1 MKTNL
6 TYYLVSLLTV
16 IGMLTAC
23 TEDSTLLFSQEKK
36 EGRVILSYTVDGCS
50 IVATRAPEKGNQDR
64 NENLVKELDLFIF
77 HADNT
82 THIHVPATDEEYTD
96 YNDPQ
101 DGKTYKVWDIGLSPD
116 DIRNG
121 DHVYLLANCHDAVS
135 DVTTLDQLKDK
146 TVTDLICNGKQDKFV
161 MDGKVTI
168 DETMRN
174 DKDLHIQIDLKRAA
188 AKVRLTFAENKD
200 GYKPG
205 WEAVSYC
212 FCHYARTSTVL
223 ALDET
228 EEKDFVNN
236 LTLEDYPTATTFQ
249 PVANEDGTISIVYD
263 DPNDTSKEYL
273 VLYAYPNN
281 WYSGNGNPNEDHLN
295 VAPPIYSDRETRI
308 LLRAP
313 FDGKLY
319 YYDIPVNFRL
329 PLNNDATDIKFENY
343 KDLYRIQRNHI
354 YDITVTIDRA
364 GGSESEP
371 VILPSINYYVVEW
384 NEEEI
389 KVPSFN

>member
-16 IGMLTAC
+16 TGMLTAC
-23 TEDSTLLFSQEKK
+23 TENSTLPPSSQEKE
-36 EGRVILSYTVDGCS
+36 EGRVILSYTVDGSS
-50 IVATRAPEKGNQDR
+50 IVATRAPEEDEAGNQGR

-77 HADNT
+77 PTDNSKP
-82 THIHVPATDEEYTD
+82 IHVSATDVEYTD

-101 DGKTYKVWDIGLSPD
+101 DKTTYKAWDTGLSPD
-116 DIRNG
+116 DIQDG
-121 DHVYLLANCHDAVS
+121 DQVYLLANCHDAVAN
-135 DVTTLDQLKDK
+135 VTTLDQLKAA
-146 TVTDLICNGKQDKFV
+146 TVTDLTCYDKQDQFV
-161 MDGKVTI
+161 MDGKVTVAAS
-168 DETMRN
+168 MRN

-188 AKVRLTFAENKD
+188 AKVRLHFTDNTDWAQVF
-200 GYKPG
+200 YRF
-205 WEAVSYC
+205 Y
-212 FCHYARTSTVL
+212 HYAQTATVL
-223 ALDET
+223 EQEET
-228 EEKDFVNN
+228 EEYAYVNN
-236 LTLEDYPTATTFQ
+236 LVLADYPTEENQLTPAPATTITE
-249 PVANEDGTISIVYD
+249 NGT
-263 DPNDTSKEYL
+263 KCL
-273 VLYAYPNN
+273 VLYTYPNN
-281 WYSGNGNPNEDHLN
+281 WHDGNQEDDKLN
-295 VAPPIYSDRETRI
+295 VAPPINSDRETRI

-329 PLNNDATDIKFENY
+329 PLENDATEIKFEDY

>member
-23 TEDSTLLFSQEKK
+23 TEDSTFPLSSQEKE
-36 EGRVILSYTVDGCS
+36 EGRVILSYTVDGS
-50 IVATRAPEKGNQDR
+50 AMVATRAPEKGNEER

-77 HADNT
+77 RNGT
-82 THIHVPATDEEYTD
+82 IITEQPLYFTPEI
-96 YNDPQ
+96 NDPQ
-101 DGKTYKVWDIGLSPD
+101 TGTYNPLDTGLSPD
-116 DIRNG
+116 DIKNG
-121 DHVYLLANCHDAVS
+121 DQVYLVANCHNAVS
-135 DVTTLDQLKDK
+135 NVKTLEELKNK
-146 TVTDLICNGKQDKFV
+146 TIGDLICYDKQDQFV

-168 DETMRN
+168 EASMWT
-174 DKDLHIQIDLKRAA
+174 DKDLHIQINLKRAA
-188 AKVRLTFAENKD
+188 AKVRLHFASSTD
-200 GYKPG
+200 
-205 WEAVSYC
+205 WAQVSYR
-212 FCHYARTSTVL
+212 FCHYANTATVL
-223 ALDET
+223 EQEET
-228 EEKDFVNN
+228 EEYTYVNDLV
-236 LTLEDYPTATTFQ
+236 LT
-249 PVANEDGTISIVYD
+249 D
-263 DPNDTSKEYL
+263 DPTEENQLTPATAITENGTQCL
-273 VLYAYPNN
+273 VLYTYPNN
-281 WYSGNGNPNEDHLN
+281 WYSGNGNPEDDHLN
-295 VAPPIYSDRETRI
+295 VAPPINSDRETRI

-329 PLNNDATDIKFENY
+329 PLENDATEIKFEDY

>member
-16 IGMLTAC
+16 TGMLTAC
-23 TEDSTLLFSQEKK
+23 TENSTLPPSSQEKE
-36 EGRVILSYTVDGCS
+36 EGRVILSYTVDGSS
-50 IVATRAPEKGNQDR
+50 IVATRAPEEDEAGNQGR

-77 HADNT
+77 PTDNSKP
-82 THIHVPATDEEYTD
+82 IHVSATDVEYTD

-101 DGKTYKVWDIGLSPD
+101 DKTTYKAWDTGLSPD
-116 DIRNG
+116 DIQDG
-121 DHVYLLANCHDAVS
+121 DQVYLLANCHDAVAN
-135 DVTTLDQLKDK
+135 VTTLDQLKAA
-146 TVTDLICNGKQDKFV
+146 TVTDLTCYDKQDQFV
-161 MDGKVTI
+161 MDGKVTVAAS
-168 DETMRN
+168 MRN

-188 AKVRLTFAENKD
+188 AKVRLHFASSTD
-200 GYKPG
+200 
-205 WEAVSYC
+205 WAQVSYR
-212 FCHYARTSTVL
+212 FCHYANTATVL
-223 ALDET
+223 EQEET
-228 EEKDFVNN
+228 EEYTYVNDLV
-236 LTLEDYPTATTFQ
+236 LT
-249 PVANEDGTISIVYD
+249 D
-263 DPNDTSKEYL
+263 DPTEENQLTPATAITENGTQCL
-273 VLYAYPNN
+273 VLYTYPNN
-281 WYSGNGNPNEDHLN
+281 WYSGNGNPEDDHLN
-295 VAPPIYSDRETRI
+295 VAPPINSDRETRI

-329 PLNNDATDIKFENY
+329 PLENDATEIKFEDY

>member
-16 IGMLTAC
+16 TGMLTAC
-23 TEDSTLLFSQEKK
+23 TENSTLPPSSQEKE
-36 EGRVILSYTVDGCS
+36 EGRVILSYTVDGSS
-50 IVATRAPEKGNQDR
+50 IVATRAPEEDEAGNQGR

-77 HADNT
+77 PTDNSKP
-82 THIHVPATDEEYTD
+82 IHVSATDVEYTD

-101 DGKTYKVWDIGLSPD
+101 DKTTYKAWDTGLSPD
-116 DIRNG
+116 DIQDG
-121 DHVYLLANCHDAVS
+121 DQVYLLANCHDAVAN
-135 DVTTLDQLKDK
+135 VTTLDQLKAA
-146 TVTDLICNGKQDKFV
+146 TVTDLTCYDKQDQFV

-168 DETMRN
+168 EASMWT
-174 DKDLHIQIDLKRAA
+174 DKDLHIQINLKRAA
-188 AKVRLTFAENKD
+188 AKVRLHFASSTD
-200 GYKPG
+200 
-205 WEAVSYC
+205 WAQVSYR
-212 FCHYARTSTVL
+212 FCHYANTATVL
-223 ALDET
+223 EQEET
-228 EEKDFVNN
+228 EEYTYVNDLV
-236 LTLEDYPTATTFQ
+236 LT
-249 PVANEDGTISIVYD
+249 D
-263 DPNDTSKEYL
+263 DPTEENQLTPATAITENGTQCL
-273 VLYAYPNN
+273 VLYTYPNN
-281 WYSGNGNPNEDHLN
+281 WYSGNGNPEDDHLN
-295 VAPPIYSDRETRI
+295 VAPPINSDRETRI

-329 PLNNDATDIKFENY
+329 PLENDATEIKFEDY

>member
-23 TEDSTLLFSQEKK
+23 TEDSTFPLSSQEKE
-36 EGRVILSYTVDGCS
+36 EGRVILSYTVDGS
-50 IVATRAPEKGNQDR
+50 AMVATRAPEKGNEER

-77 HADNT
+77 RNGT
-82 THIHVPATDEEYTD
+82 IITEQPLYFTPEI
-96 YNDPQ
+96 NDPQ
-101 DGKTYKVWDIGLSPD
+101 TGTYNPLDTGLSPD
-116 DIRNG
+116 DILNG
-121 DHVYLLANCHDAVS
+121 DQVYLVANCHNAVS
-135 DVTTLDQLKDK
+135 NVKTLEELKNK
-146 TVTDLICNGKQDKFV
+146 TIGDLICYDKQDQFV

-168 DETMRN
+168 EASMWT
-174 DKDLHIQIDLKRAA
+174 DKDLHIQINLKRAA
-188 AKVRLTFAENKD
+188 AKVRLHFASSTD
-200 GYKPG
+200 
-205 WEAVSYC
+205 WAQVSYR
-212 FCHYARTSTVL
+212 FCHYANTATVL
-223 ALDET
+223 EQEET
-228 EEKDFVNN
+228 EEYTYVNDLV
-236 LTLEDYPTATTFQ
+236 LT
-249 PVANEDGTISIVYD
+249 D
-263 DPNDTSKEYL
+263 DPTEENQLTPATAITENGTQCL
-273 VLYAYPNN
+273 VLYTYPNN
-281 WYSGNGNPNEDHLN
+281 WYSGNGNPEDDHLN
-295 VAPPIYSDRETRI
+295 VAPPINSDRETRI

-329 PLNNDATDIKFENY
+329 PLENDATDIKFEDY

>member
-23 TEDSTLLFSQEKK
+23 TEDSTFPLSSQEKE
-36 EGRVILSYTVDGCS
+36 EGRVILSYTVDGS
-50 IVATRAPEKGNQDR
+50 AMVATRAPEKGNEER

-77 HADNT
+77 RNGT
-82 THIHVPATDEEYTD
+82 IITEQPLYFTPEI
-96 YNDPQ
+96 NDPQ
-101 DGKTYKVWDIGLSPD
+101 TGTYNPLDTGLSPD
-116 DIRNG
+116 DILNG
-121 DHVYLLANCHDAVS
+121 DQVYLVANCHNAVS
-135 DVTTLDQLKDK
+135 NVKTLEELKNK
-146 TVTDLICNGKQDKFV
+146 TIGDLICYDKQDQFV

-168 DETMRN
+168 EASMWT
-174 DKDLHIQIDLKRAA
+174 DKDLHIQINLKRAA
-188 AKVRLTFAENKD
+188 AKVRLHFASSTD
-200 GYKPG
+200 
-205 WEAVSYC
+205 WAQVSYR
-212 FCHYARTSTVL
+212 FCHYANTATVL
-223 ALDET
+223 EQEET
-228 EEKDFVNN
+228 EEYTYVNDLV
-236 LTLEDYPTATTFQ
+236 LT
-249 PVANEDGTISIVYD
+249 D
-263 DPNDTSKEYL
+263 DPTEENQLTPATAITENGTQCL
-273 VLYAYPNN
+273 VLYTYPNN
-281 WYSGNGNPNEDHLN
+281 WYSGNGNPEDDHLN
-295 VAPPIYSDRETRI
+295 VAPPINSDRETRI

-329 PLNNDATDIKFENY
+329 PLENDATDINEDY